1 MAKLKR
7 ACWNCINYKGGYYES
22 GKCKLNNLSKAANA
36 SCKNHKFINSIGK
49 DYSKYYDNN
58 SRRANFYIS
67 KISKKHE
74 GIFQPYYSKS

>member
-1 MAKLKR
+1 MSKLKR

-49 DYSKYYDNN
+49 DYGKD
-58 SRRANFYIS
+58 
-67 KISKKHE
+67 
-74 GIFQPYYSKS
+74 

>member
-22 GKCKLNNLSKAANA
+22 GKCKLNNLSKAVNA

-49 DYSKYYDNN
+49 DYSK
-58 SRRANFYIS
+58 
-67 KISKKHE
+67 
-74 GIFQPYYSKS
+74 